1 MASNKHLI
9 GQGIGFS
16 PGTIAFIVRDGLG
29 SGAEVVVED
38 DGSYNYAMWQLY
50 QKRRKE
56 RELRMKIGRDFE
68 DVLLL

>member
-16 PGTIAFIVRDGLG
+16 PGTIAYIVRDGLG
-29 SGAEVVVED
+29 SGPEIVVED

-56 RELRMKIGRDFE
+56 RELRMKIGRDLE